1 MAESDQHPQKEK
13 AAITQKAER
22 GLLQQIFYHLY
33 TIYLFTASDLCTT
46 CLQIVIFGLFGAAS
60 GCFST
65 NPRPTEPV
73 SATTPSSSPMGAAV
87 LTMIGRFSR
96 TFLFVWLLL
105 LVVQLGNQSVPGAPE
120 EDALNKAWRPIPAGR
135 ISQCQVRKVLLPI
148 ATVLALLVSFAQ
160 GTYVEAAA
168 FVVTSYIYN
177 DLGGAD
183 VHWLVRNLL
192 NGVGLSLLNTSALW
206 LAADGYVDARGYV
219 WTTAVGLAI
228 ATTIQTADFRD
239 QEGDVARGRRTLPLV
254 VGDGLARWT
263 TAALMSVWAVL
274 GPWLCGA
281 GVAGYFLSIVAAGVA
296 AVSLL
301 VCRTQDADGW
311 SFKLWSVW
319 MTVIYIMPWLS
330 LLP

>member
-1 MAESDQHPQKEK
+1 
-13 AAITQKAER
+13 
-22 GLLQQIFYHLY
+22 
-33 TIYLFTASDLCTT
+33 
-46 CLQIVIFGLFGAAS
+46 
-60 GCFST
+60 
-65 NPRPTEPV
+65 
-73 SATTPSSSPMGAAV
+73 
-87 LTMIGRFSR
+87 MIGRFSR

-168 FVVTSYIYN
+168 FVVTSYVYN

-183 VHWLVRNLL
+183 IHWLVRNLL
-192 NGVGLSLLNTSALW
+192 NGVGLSLLNIGALW

-219 WTTAVGLAI
+219 WTIAVGLAI

-254 VGDGLARWT
+254 VGDGPARWT